1 MNRISRRSFASS
13 AATGL
18 AALAAMGTVNSAEGQ
33 LVYTKSEWKVSE
45 FNQLAKNPA
54 QVKQVFDVTQ
64 IAEGGF
70 LNNMKNSLNGL
81 HFGFG
86 IPNDQIK
93 IVAALHGPANV
104 LNYDDFIWNKYK
116 IGGWL
121 NINDLSTNQPAL
133 KNPYYASKAGAAPH
147 YRT

>member
-13 AATGL
+13 AAIVL
-18 AALAAMGTVNSAEGQ
+18 AVLAAMGTVNSAEGQ
-33 LVYTKSEWKVSE
+33 LVYTKSDWKVSE

-70 LNNMKNSLNGL
+70 LNNIKNSLNIA

-86 IPNDQIK
+86 IPNEQIK
-93 IVAALHGPANV
+93 IVAALHGPANM
-104 LNYDDFIWNKYK
+104 LNY
-116 IGGWL
+116 
-121 NINDLSTNQPAL
+121 AL
-133 KNPYYASKAGAAPH
+133 QVPG
-147 YRT
+147 